1 MAVKDM
7 PTTLPGGRLSFKGFL
22 AIRDEIKRR
31 GSFHRTLHGSS
42 GDDNDNREG
51 ASSSSSSSVAPLLT
65 AKRSLSKL
73 PLVMLPGANTGIRP
87 EVDLETN
94 GKECGSS
101 SGNGSSRSVEEE
113 AARSWTVYMKFN
125 DSVVADLF
133 AGQLQSTVTCL
144 TCSERYLFSL
154 HYSIYFF
161 NHLYVL

>member
-7 PTTLPGGRLSFKGFL
+7 PTTLPGGRLSFKGSL

-31 GSFHRTLHGSS
+31 GSFHPTLHGCS

-94 GKECGSS
+94 GKDGGSS